1 MEVTLIVV
9 TLLSIALAIA
19 MGILTWRL
27 LQEERLRSD
36 ARVAALEQG
45 LAETMQDAYVTQSA
59 ASTAVQRSTASVDA
73 ASSSVASS
81 AAISPATL
89 TASTALQRRTRGGT
103 TSSRATTPTGSRN
116 SLPPR

>member
-45 LAETMQDAYVTQSA
+45 LAETMQDAYVTQAA
-59 ASTAVQRSTASVDA
+59 ASRQ
-73 ASSSVASS
+73 SSGH
-81 AAISPATL
+81 
-89 TASTALQRRTRGGT
+89 RER
-103 TSSRATTPTGSRN
+103 
-116 SLPPR
+116 